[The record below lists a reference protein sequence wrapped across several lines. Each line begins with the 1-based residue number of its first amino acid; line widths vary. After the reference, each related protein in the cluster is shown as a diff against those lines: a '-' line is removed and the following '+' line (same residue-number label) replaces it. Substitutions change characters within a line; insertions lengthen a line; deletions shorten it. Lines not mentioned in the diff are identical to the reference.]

1 MYGHDTVSPL
11 LSSLSQSFHPA
22 KPAFSM
28 HACTARRLM
37 LQVLHRRFPSRVS
50 HKSLHSSS
58 QSPPRLGSGC
68 RPWYIERRRRL
79 QNMTIHLPQDLESSL
94 QTAVHSGHFASMDEA
109 IAEAARLLLRELK
122 LGHLAPPPVRDDNP
136 PDPVLGCMREDAELM
151 DEIVADAYRHR
162 REETWREFDL

>member
-1 MYGHDTVSPL
+1 
-11 LSSLSQSFHPA
+11 
-22 KPAFSM
+22 
-28 HACTARRLM
+28 
-37 LQVLHRRFPSRVS
+37 
-50 HKSLHSSS
+50 
-58 QSPPRLGSGC
+58 
-68 RPWYIERRRRL
+68 
-79 QNMTIHLPQDLESSL
+79 MTIHLPEDLESSL